1 MQRAQSFTDPGWLF
15 RHRPARHVE
24 GPRFHTNHSS
34 FFNRTDHAHFQL
46 VFLPTHLSIDAI
58 DQYWDNCGWTDDE
71 SLQFLNLVEDVME
84 TEYTAD
90 SSQLGV
96 REVNFFPPG
105 YTIMSHYTGVPG
117 MGFGNVAAKYAEPF
131 EDDISLN
138 SKVTKINSV
147 GFMDGSGDTVVKYEK
162 NGEIEEIKAKTVLVT
177 ASLGV
182 LKAGTIDFV

>member
-1 MQRAQSFTDPGWLF
+1 
-15 RHRPARHVE
+15 
-24 GPRFHTNHSS
+24 
-34 FFNRTDHAHFQL
+34 
-46 VFLPTHLSIDAI
+46 
-58 DQYWDNCGWTDDE
+58 
-71 SLQFLNLVEDVME
+71 ME

-138 SKVTKINSV
+138 SKVTEINSV

-177 ASLGV
+177 ALRMV
-182 LKAGTIDFV
+182 EYLKEDV